1 MNTVIIG
8 MGALGLL
15 FGDMIAS
22 NADRD
27 NTVFLMDKDRYER
40 HSQDIYRINGREKTF
55 NLANAALPNSV
66 SFETADFVIIATK
79 YNGLADAISM
89 MKPYT
94 DDHTVIIS
102 LLNGIISED
111 IIAQTF
117 NRDNIIDCVPIGMD
131 AMREGSSVTY
141 TKAGRLQIGI
151 RQRSQ
156 HKAFGRLCAF
166 FDMAHVPYEAVDD
179 IRHAMWNKFM
189 INVGINQTC
198 MVYETTYAGAFSD
211 PEAFSSLK
219 KAMREVIELASCEGV
234 TLTDE
239 DYDNDLKI
247 LEGLNPNGYP
257 SMRQD
262 AVAKR
267 YSEVELFA
275 GTVLKLAAKYGI
287 DTPVNKRFYDD
298 IKKMESSYR

>member
-15 FGDMIAS
+15 FGDMISS
-22 NADRD
+22 NADRE
-27 NTVFLMDKDRYER
+27 NTVFLMDNDRYER
-40 HSQDIYRINGREKTF
+40 HSKDIYRINGKEKTF
-55 NLANAALPNSV
+55 RLASAGILGSV
-66 SFETADFVIIATK
+66 TFETADLVIIATK
-79 YNGLADAISM
+79 YNGLDDAISM

-94 DDHTVIIS
+94 DDNTVIIS

-111 IIAQTF
+111 IISQTY

-131 AMREGSSVTY
+131 AMRDGCSVNY
-141 TKAGRLQIGI
+141 TQEGRLQIGV
-151 RQRSQ
+151 RQQSQ
-156 HKAFGRLCAF
+156 RKAFDRLCAF
-166 FDMAHVPYEAVDD
+166 FDKAHVPYEAVDD

-198 MVYETTYAGAFSD
+198 MVYETTYAGALSD

-219 KAMREVIELASCEGV
+219 EAMHEVIRLASCEGV
-234 TLTDE
+234 MLTNE
-239 DYDNDLKI
+239 DYENDLKI
-247 LEGLNPNGYP
+247 LGGLKPDGYP

-275 GTVLKLAAKYGI
+275 GTVLKLAAKHGI
-287 DTPVNKRFYDD
+287 DTPANKRYYEE
-298 IKKMESSYR
+298 IKRIESGY

>member
-1 MNTVIIG
+1 MNTLMIG

-15 FGDMIAS
+15 FGDMITG
-22 NADRD
+22 NADRK
-27 NTVFLMDKDRYER
+27 NTVFLMDKERYDR
-40 HSQDIYRINGREKTF
+40 HSKDIYRINGKEKKF
-55 NLANAALPNSV
+55 NLANTGDLGSV
-66 SFETADFVIIATK
+66 PFETADFVIIATK
-79 YNGLADAISM
+79 YNGLESAISM
-89 MKPYT
+89 MKPYV
-94 DDHTVIIS
+94 DDNTVIIS

-111 IIAQTF
+111 IIAQTC

-131 AMREGSSVTY
+131 AMRDGSSVNY
-141 TKAGRLQIGI
+141 TKEGRLQIGI

-156 HKAFGRLCAF
+156 QKAFERLCAF

-198 MVYETTYAGAFSD
+198 MVYETTYAGVLND

-219 KAMREVIELASCEGV
+219 KAMQEVIELASCEGV
-234 TLTDE
+234 MLTRE
-239 DYDNDLKI
+239 DFDNDLKI
-247 LEGLNPNGYP
+247 LEGLNPDGYP

-275 GTVLKLAAKYGI
+275 GTVLKLAAKHGI
-287 DTPVNKRFYDD
+287 DTPVNKRFYED
-298 IKKMESSYR
+298 IRRTESRY

>member
-15 FGDMIAS
+15 FGDMIS
-22 NADRD
+22 RNADRE

-40 HSQDIYRINGREKTF
+40 HSKDVYRINGMEKTY
-55 NLANAALPNSV
+55 NLANADNPRSV
-66 SFETADFVIIATK
+66 PFERADLVIIATK
-79 YNGLADAISM
+79 YNGLDDAISM

-94 DDHTVIIS
+94 DENTVIIS

-111 IIAQTF
+111 IIAQTN

-131 AMREGSSVTY
+131 AMRDGSCVNY
-141 TKAGRLQIGI
+141 TQEGRLQIGI

-156 HKAFGRLCAF
+156 QEAFDRLCAF
-166 FDMAHVPYEAVDD
+166 FDKACVPYEAVDD

-198 MVYETTYAGAFSD
+198 MVYETTYAGALND

-219 KAMREVIELASCEGV
+219 EAMHEVIELASCEGV
-234 TLTDE
+234 MLTNE
-239 DYDNDLKI
+239 DYENDLKI
-247 LEGLNPNGYP
+247 LGGLNPDGYP

-275 GTVLKLAAKYGI
+275 GTVLKLAAKHGI
-287 DTPVNKRFYDD
+287 DTPANKRYYED
-298 IKKMESSYR
+298 IKRIESDY